1 MSRTTVTVVVA
12 ALATAA
18 MAGCGGGAKAP
29 DTMGASS
36 VDGTASPV
44 ARTPPAPSVVTNPA
58 PTRASTPTAA
68 ERLRP
73 VPTVG
78 TVKIQPGPFTDKL
91 KIAALRLSDGP
102 RPALSGSL
110 LQRTDVSEV
119 LSLILRADFYDA
131 GGNLVGS
138 RQRSFGEVEEF
149 FDPAFRLKFKL
160 RADRALP
167 GASSAVL
174 SVIDYVPE

>member
-1 MSRTTVTVVVA
+1 MSRTTGIAAV

-29 DTMGASS
+29 DTTAGASS

-44 ARTPPAPSVVTNPA
+44 ARTPPAPSVVTNTA
-58 PTRASTPTAA
+58 PTRVSTPTAA
-68 ERLRP
+68 ERLKP

-91 KIAALRLSDGP
+91 KIAALQLSDGP

-131 GGNLVGS
+131 SGNLVGS
-138 RQRSFGEVEEF
+138 QQRSFGEVKEF
-149 FDPAFRLKFKL
+149 FDRAFRFKL